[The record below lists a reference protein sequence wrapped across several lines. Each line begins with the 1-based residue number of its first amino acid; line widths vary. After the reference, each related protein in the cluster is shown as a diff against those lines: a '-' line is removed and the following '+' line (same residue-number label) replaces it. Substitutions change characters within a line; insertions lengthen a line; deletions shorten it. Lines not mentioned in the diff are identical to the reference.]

1 MTVVVQGGERR
12 EGGRGGERVR
22 ECYVGGDC
30 CGTGSGLR
38 VVRSEV
44 CRFHDKLGVK
54 VRGVSVR
61 VNSGF
66 VGRSDLPHLQLQ
78 REMEG
83 EGHLEVKGS
92 HGNARLLTSSQS
104 MVL

>member
-1 MTVVVQGGERR
+1 MGKVLYRS
-12 EGGRGGERVR
+12 
-22 ECYVGGDC
+22 C
-30 CGTGSGLR
+30 CCTSSGLR
-38 VVRSEV
+38 VVRSEFS
-44 CRFHDKLGVK
+44 RLHDELGIK

-92 HGNARLLTSSQS
+92 HGKARLLTSSQS